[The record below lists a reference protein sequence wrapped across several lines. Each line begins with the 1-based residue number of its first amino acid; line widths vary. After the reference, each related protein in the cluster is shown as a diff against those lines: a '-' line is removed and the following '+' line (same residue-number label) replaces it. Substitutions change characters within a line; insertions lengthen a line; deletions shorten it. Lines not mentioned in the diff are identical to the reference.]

1 MEDENENMCQVPWAR
16 PREQNPP
23 HTIGYFLTL
32 LGFPK
37 QAVIQKYLERDY
49 LENKANMGNKLS
61 DPSYSL
67 D

>member
-1 MEDENENMCQVPWAR
+1 MEDQNENMCQVLCAC

-49 LENKANMGNKLS
+49 LENKANMGDKLS
-61 DPSYSL
+61 DPSRSL